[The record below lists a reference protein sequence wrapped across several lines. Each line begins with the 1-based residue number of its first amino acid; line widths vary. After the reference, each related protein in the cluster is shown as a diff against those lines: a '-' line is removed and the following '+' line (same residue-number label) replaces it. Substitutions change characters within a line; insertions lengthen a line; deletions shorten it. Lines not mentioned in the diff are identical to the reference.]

1 MSLRVSSQNL
11 VSIAHGAI
19 WDCGFGIADFKN
31 TKRELNL
38 ELSFLVLKLDAFTPE
53 YSLRS
58 GFLEPYA
65 LSLVPS

>member
-1 MSLRVSSQNL
+1 MVL
-11 VSIAHGAI
+11 
-19 WDCGFGIADFKN
+19 FGIADFKN

-58 GFLEPYA
+58 GFLDPYA